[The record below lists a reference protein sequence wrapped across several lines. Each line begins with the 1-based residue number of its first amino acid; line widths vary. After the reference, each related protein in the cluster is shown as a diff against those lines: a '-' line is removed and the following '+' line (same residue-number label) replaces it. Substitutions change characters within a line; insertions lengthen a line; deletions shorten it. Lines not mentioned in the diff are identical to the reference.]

1 MYQNGFLDGLLNT
14 PVLLSYASPP
24 KIGEDSEMS
33 KDEYLQAIS
42 EGKVAYEMQKSATVF
57 FYLEAYDEVGIKGY
71 FTDSSGQ
78 KESSSRFISWGA
90 VISIE

>member
-14 PVLLSYASPP
+14 AVLLSHASPP
-24 KIGEDSEMS
+24 KISDED
-33 KDEYLQAIS
+33 LQVIS
-42 EGKVAYEMQKSATVF
+42 EGKVAYEMQRSATVF

-78 KESSSRFISWGA
+78 KKASSRFISWGS

>member
-24 KIGEDSEMS
+24 KIGED
-33 KDEYLQAIS
+33 EYLQAIS

-57 FYLEAYDEVGIKGY
+57 FYLKTYDEVGIKGY
-71 FTDSSGQ
+71 FTDSSGL